1 MIAIRYADATGRW
14 VDASGAGRFVIPLP
28 TMTQRC
34 LDPQSIRDMFETILP
49 SEGLR
54 ALIVEANWRQ
64 RDRKLLAEQLVRAAI
79 IAAGAGHGGRLMGM
93 MQHYIALGGVPV
105 ARSAFYRWF
114 GPGFETVMEGV
125 LDRAFAFANAQPVDL
140 PGLLGRHVKDWRIVD
155 ATTVALDDELF
166 EEYPGAGDYAA
177 LKVHKTYSVGIG
189 TLVAAHISPAVE
201 HDSQHL
207 RIDESWRGYG
217 LLVDLGYAS
226 LDRLRACERHGVRY
240 VIRLKEN
247 WKPRVQSMARGK
259 LMGTFAKGT
268 DLAELIDN
276 ETLVLDGRAIDCE
289 VEIGRGRT
297 PVSARLVGISTDKG
311 YRFYL
316 TNLPRD
322 VGPAQ
327 VCDLYRVRWEVEHD
341 NKINKSLMRL
351 NEVEART
358 RANVRSLVFA
368 SLVSTMLCCLITHLH
383 RIQVTVPEGPSMT
396 RITAPL
402 HPALVGSFL
411 ATSASTLAQLF
422 ELEGAQAD
430 ERWRWYVGII
440 VHLGSDPNWRRT
452 PSILDQLRGWPL
464 PRSAPR
470 KKRKA
475 SRALSPK

>member
-1 MIAIRYADATGRW
+1 
-14 VDASGAGRFVIPLP
+14 VISLLA
-28 TMTQRC
+28 MTQHN

-49 SEGLR
+49 NEGLR
-54 ALIVEANWRQ
+54 ALIDEAKWRQ
-64 RDRKLLAEQLVRAAI
+64 RNRKLQAEQLVRAAI
-79 IAAGAGHGGRLMGM
+79 IAAGSGSGGRMMGM
-93 MQHYIALGGVPV
+93 MKHYIALGGEPV
-105 ARSAFYRWF
+105 ARSAFYGWF
-114 GPGFETVMEGV
+114 GAAFETVMEGV
-125 LDRAFAFANAQPVDL
+125 LDRAFAFANAQSVDL
-140 PGLLGRHVKDWRIVD
+140 PGVLGRHVKDWRIVD
-155 ATTVALDDELF
+155 STTVRLDDELL

-177 LKVHKTYSVGIG
+177 LKVHKIYSVGIG
-189 TLVAAHISPAVE
+189 TLVAAELSPAVE

-226 LDRLRACERHGVRY
+226 LDRLRACERHDVRY
-240 VIRLKEN
+240 IIRLKEN

-268 DLAELIDN
+268 DLAELIDD
-276 ETLVLDGRAIDCE
+276 EILVLDGRAIDCD

-297 PVSARLVGISTDKG
+297 PVATRLVGISTDRG

-327 VCDLYRVRWEVEHD
+327 VSDLYRVRWEIEHD

-351 NEVEART
+351 DEVEART
-358 RANVRSLVFA
+358 GSNVRSLVLA
-368 SLVSTMLCCLITHLH
+368 SLVSTVLCCLITHLH
-383 RIQVTVPEGPSMT
+383 RIQVTVPEAPSMT
-396 RITAPL
+396 RTKAPL

-411 ATSASTLAQLF
+411 GATATILAQLF
-422 ELEGAQAD
+422 ELDGAQAD
-430 ERWRWYVGII
+430 ERWRWYVHIL
-440 VHLGSDPNWRRT
+440 VHLASDPNWRRT

-464 PRSAPR
+464 PKSAHR
-470 KKRKA
+470 RKRKA